1 VTALRKDLIREI
13 KNSKN
18 RFLSI
23 AILIALAVAFLSG
36 LKATAPDMKNTG
48 DEYLDKQQLMDIQVL
63 STLGLTK
70 GDIKALGAQDNIERA
85 VGAYCIDAW
94 AGDLVAKAYSITDGM
109 NLLTV
114 TSGRMPESPDECIVD
129 KNLLEKMKISVGD
142 SITIDPSDDYE
153 DCLTHKNFTIVGTAV
168 SPYYISVERG
178 SASIGSGNVRAYV
191 YLPEGAFDLDYY
203 TVAYAKVKGAQ
214 ELTAF
219 TDEYDDYIDDVM
231 DSLKDF
237 GDRRAKLRYDD
248 IIDEAQGKID
258 DAQKELDDKEKEA
271 DEKLSD
277 AEQELK
283 DARRKLDKGW
293 REYRDGKKELEESLP
308 KLCDA
313 ECELADARQELIEG
327 EQEYQKGLDEYNFGY
342 AQYAENKRK
351 LDAAKAQLDAA
362 KQQLDAAKQIP
373 DQIAKLEGD
382 ITALEAQKKLLD
394 PNDQEYKA
402 IEARITELSA
412 KKAALVSAS
421 MSDTEIAAAQAK
433 IDAGMA
439 EYNAGK
445 QELDAAK
452 AQLDA
457 AKKKLDE
464 GYEELQDGKRK
475 YREGVEELQ
484 DGWKKYYEGIDELP
498 KAYKKL
504 KDGEK
509 EYADGLEEYEDA
521 KREAEE
527 KIADAKKKLADA
539 RRKVADIETCKW
551 YILSRGYNPG
561 YTGFGQDADRM
572 ANLASVFPVIFF
584 LVAALVCLTTM
595 TRMVEE
601 QRTQIGL
608 MKALGYGRW
617 DISKK
622 YLCYGLF
629 PSLAGSLLGII
640 IGHIVFPTMIY
651 VSYQIM
657 YEMPNIRLSLYPGIC
672 IWATIAAVACTTLST
687 LWACISTLTDS
698 PANLMRPKAPKAGRR
713 VLLEKIP
720 FIWKKLSFTSKVT
733 VRNLFRYKKRFF
745 MSVIGIAGSGALL
758 VTAFGL
764 NDSIIEKQ
772 FGDIWQMDVQAYVY
786 EAMPLADM
794 QELLGKNPANDDFD
808 SVMFCL
814 DSQMECKNG
823 GRSQSGVHLLGVES
837 AGSMAGRI
845 NLHNGGAPVTLDDSG
860 VVVTAKLAETLSIK
874 AGDEINMRTGGED
887 HLMRVI
893 GVADNYV
900 YHYVYITAAYY
911 ETVFGKAMQYNGF
924 MGNLK
929 DGLTDET
936 MDAMSTQLLSDS
948 RMYTVRTIGSIYD
961 SVWDSLSILNYVVLV
976 LILGSGML
984 TFVVMLNLTNIN
996 IGERM
1001 RELATLRVLGFYD
1014 KEMYAY
1020 IFRENNALS
1029 VIGAFVGL
1037 VFGKIM
1043 HLFVIRT
1050 CEVDMVMFVRS
1061 AKPLSYVYAFALTIA
1076 FSLIVNLLMRP
1087 KVRAIDMVESLKSAE

>member
-1 VTALRKDLIREI
+1 MNALTLKNLLREI
-13 KNSKN
+13 KRTFTK
-18 RFLSI
+18 FLSI
-23 AILIALAVAFLSG
+23 FAICALGVAFFAG
-36 LKATAPDMKNTG
+36 IRATSPDMKEAGDRLYNT
-48 DEYLDKQQLMDIQVL
+48 YNFSDISVI
-63 STLGLTK
+63 STSGLT
-70 GDIKALGAQDNIERA
+70 ADNIRDLESIEGIQAVRA
-85 VGAYCIDAW
+85 SLFVDAMARGTGEKEKNLRLYSMPIKLKSEYAPLIDLIPDY
-94 AGDLVAKAYSITDGM
+94 GIDTSPEYEM
-109 NLLTV
+109 NGV
-114 TSGRMPESPDECIVD
+114 EIVSGRMPLNDTETALDYTLEGSFVKQLGDEITLTTSGGTVTLRVVGFIRSP
-129 KNLLEKMKISVGD
+129 M
-142 SITIDPSDDYE
+142 
-153 DCLTHKNFTIVGTAV
+153 
-168 SPYYISVERG
+168 YISMFERG
-178 SASIGSGNVRAYV
+178 TSSIGNGTSDGFAYASGNAISGLGTK
-191 YLPEGAFDLDYY
+191 LPVMSLLNTYY
-203 TVAYAKVKGAQ
+203 TRADIVISGKEGLSAYS
-214 ELTAF
+214 
-219 TDEYDDYIDDVM
+219 DEY
-231 DSLKDF
+231 
-237 GDRRAKLRYDD
+237 
-248 IIDEAQGKID
+248 E
-258 DAQKELDDKEKEA
+258 
-271 DEKLSD
+271 
-277 AEQELK
+277 
-283 DARRKLDKGW
+283 
-293 REYRDGKKELEESLP
+293 
-308 KLCDA
+308 
-313 ECELADARQELIEG
+313 
-327 EQEYQKGLDEYNFGY
+327 
-342 AQYAENKRK
+342 
-351 LDAAKAQLDAA
+351 
-362 KQQLDAAKQIP
+362 
-373 DQIAKLEGD
+373 
-382 ITALEAQKKLLD
+382 
-394 PNDQEYKA
+394 
-402 IEARITELSA
+402 
-412 KKAALVSAS
+412 ALVNEVTDRIEDYAS
-421 MSDTEIAAAQAK
+421 TQSGT
-433 IDAGMA
+433 
-439 EYNAGK
+439 
-445 QELDAAK
+445 
-452 AQLDA
+452 
-457 AKKKLDE
+457 
-464 GYEELQDGKRK
+464 
-475 YREGVEELQ
+475 
-484 DGWKKYYEGIDELP
+484 
-498 KAYKKL
+498 
-504 KDGEK
+504 
-509 EYADGLEEYEDA
+509 
-521 KREAEE
+521 
-527 KIADAKKKLADA
+527 
-539 RRKVADIETCKW
+539 W
-551 YILSRGYNPG
+551 YVQGRSGNPG
-561 YTGFGQDADRM
+561 YSDYSENTDRI
-572 ANLASVFPVIFF
+572 AAVGDVFPLIFF
-584 LVAALVCLTTM
+584 IVAALVCLTTM

-601 QRTQIGL
+601 QRIEMGT
-608 MKALGYGRW
+608 MKALGYGGW
-617 DISKK
+617 QIAMK
-622 YLCYGLF
+622 YAVYAMSACVSGGVVGAIIGFKLF
-629 PSLAGSLLGII
+629 P
-640 IGHIVFPTMIY
+640 Y
-651 VSYQIM
+651 VIMKGYSIM
-657 YEMPNIRLSLYPGIC
+657 YYLGKLETPYRADIAFM
-672 IWATIAAVACTTLST
+672 AIAAMAVCTAAATFSACYASLKEV
-687 LWACISTLTDS
+687 
-698 PANLMRPKAPKAGRR
+698 PATLMRPKAPKAGRR
-713 VLLEKIP
+713 VLLERIP

-764 NDSIIEKQ
+764 NDSIFGIIEKQ

-948 RMYTVRTIGSIYD
+948 RMYTVRTIESIYD
-961 SVWDSLSILNYVVLV
+961 SVRDSLSILNYVVLV

-1037 VFGKIM
+1037 LFGKIM

-1061 AKPLSYVYAFALTIA
+1061 AKPLSYVYAFALTIV

>member
-1 VTALRKDLIREI
+1 MNALTLKNLLREI
-13 KNSKN
+13 KRTFTK
-18 RFLSI
+18 FLSI
-23 AILIALAVAFLSG
+23 FAICALGVAFFAG
-36 LKATAPDMKNTG
+36 IRATSPDMKEAGDRLYNT
-48 DEYLDKQQLMDIQVL
+48 YNLSDISVI
-63 STLGLTK
+63 STSGLT
-70 GDIKALGAQDNIERA
+70 ADNIRDLESIEGIRA
-85 VGAYCIDAW
+85 VRASLFVDAMARGTGEKEKNLRLYSMPIKLKSEYAPLIDLIPDY
-94 AGDLVAKAYSITDGM
+94 GIDTSPEYEM
-109 NLLTV
+109 NGV
-114 TSGRMPESPDECIVD
+114 EIVSGRMPL
-129 KNLLEKMKISVGD
+129 N
-142 SITIDPSDDYE
+142 
-153 DCLTHKNFTIVGTAV
+153 
-168 SPYYISVERG
+168 
-178 SASIGSGNVRAYV
+178 
-191 YLPEGAFDLDYY
+191 
-203 TVAYAKVKGAQ
+203 
-214 ELTAF
+214 
-219 TDEYDDYIDDVM
+219 
-231 DSLKDF
+231 
-237 GDRRAKLRYDD
+237 
-248 IIDEAQGKID
+248 
-258 DAQKELDDKEKEA
+258 
-271 DEKLSD
+271 
-277 AEQELK
+277 
-283 DARRKLDKGW
+283 
-293 REYRDGKKELEESLP
+293 
-308 KLCDA
+308 
-313 ECELADARQELIEG
+313 
-327 EQEYQKGLDEYNFGY
+327 
-342 AQYAENKRK
+342 
-351 LDAAKAQLDAA
+351 
-362 KQQLDAAKQIP
+362 
-373 DQIAKLEGD
+373 
-382 ITALEAQKKLLD
+382 
-394 PNDQEYKA
+394 
-402 IEARITELSA
+402 
-412 KKAALVSAS
+412 
-421 MSDTEIAAAQAK
+421 DTEIALDNTLEGSLVKQLGDEITLTTSGGTVTLRVVGFIRSPMYISMFERGTSSIGNGTSDGFAYAS
-433 IDAGMA
+433 G
-439 EYNAGK
+439 NAISSLGTKLPVMSLLNTYYTRADIVISGK
-445 QELDAAK
+445 
-452 AQLDA
+452 
-457 AKKKLDE
+457 E
-464 GYEELQDGKRK
+464 GLS
-475 YREGVEELQ
+475 
-484 DGWKKYYEGIDELP
+484 
-498 KAYKKL
+498 AYS
-504 KDGEK
+504 D
-509 EYADGLEEYEDA
+509 EYEALVNEVTD
-521 KREAEE
+521 R
-527 KIADAKKKLADA
+527 
-539 RRKVADIETCKW
+539 IEDYASTQSGTW
-551 YILSRGYNPG
+551 YIQDRSGNPG
-561 YTGFGQDADRM
+561 YSDYSENTDRI
-572 ANLASVFPVIFF
+572 AAVGDVFPLIFF
-584 LVAALVCLTTM
+584 IVAALVCLTTM

-601 QRTQIGL
+601 QRIEMGT
-608 MKALGYGRW
+608 MKALGYGGW
-617 DISKK
+617 QIAMK
-622 YLCYGLF
+622 Y
-629 PSLAGSLLGII
+629 
-640 IGHIVFPTMIY
+640 
-651 VSYQIM
+651 
-657 YEMPNIRLSLYPGIC
+657 
-672 IWATIAAVACTTLST
+672 AVYAMS
-687 LWACISTLTDS
+687 ACISGGVVGAIIGFKLFPYVIMKGYSIMYYLGKLETPYRADIAFMAIAAMAACTAAATFSACYASLKEV
-698 PANLMRPKAPKAGRR
+698 PATLMRPKAPKAGRR
-713 VLLEKIP
+713 VLLEKMP

-764 NDSIIEKQ
+764 NDSIFGIIEKQ

-874 AGDEINMRTGGED
+874 IGDGINMRTGGED

-1061 AKPLSYVYAFALTIA
+1061 AKPLSYVYAFALTIV

>member
-1 VTALRKDLIREI
+1 MNALTLKNLLREI
-13 KNSKN
+13 KRTFTK
-18 RFLSI
+18 FLSI
-23 AILIALAVAFLSG
+23 FAICALGVAFFAG
-36 LKATAPDMKNTG
+36 IRATSPDMKEAGDRLYNT
-48 DEYLDKQQLMDIQVL
+48 YNLSDISVI
-63 STLGLTK
+63 STSGLT
-70 GDIKALGAQDNIERA
+70 ADNIRDLESIEGIRA
-85 VGAYCIDAW
+85 VRASLFVDAMARGTGEKEKNLRLYSMPIKLKSEYAPLIDLIPDY
-94 AGDLVAKAYSITDGM
+94 GIDTSPEYEM
-109 NLLTV
+109 NGV
-114 TSGRMPESPDECIVD
+114 EIVSGRMPLNDTETALDYTLEGSLVKQLGDEITLTTSGGTVTLRVVGFIRSP
-129 KNLLEKMKISVGD
+129 M
-142 SITIDPSDDYE
+142 
-153 DCLTHKNFTIVGTAV
+153 
-168 SPYYISVERG
+168 YISMFERG
-178 SASIGSGNVRAYV
+178 TSSIGNGTSDGFAYASGNAISSLGTK
-191 YLPEGAFDLDYY
+191 LPVMSLLNTYY
-203 TVAYAKVKGAQ
+203 TRADIVISGKEGLSAYS
-214 ELTAF
+214 
-219 TDEYDDYIDDVM
+219 DEY
-231 DSLKDF
+231 
-237 GDRRAKLRYDD
+237 
-248 IIDEAQGKID
+248 E
-258 DAQKELDDKEKEA
+258 
-271 DEKLSD
+271 
-277 AEQELK
+277 
-283 DARRKLDKGW
+283 
-293 REYRDGKKELEESLP
+293 
-308 KLCDA
+308 
-313 ECELADARQELIEG
+313 
-327 EQEYQKGLDEYNFGY
+327 
-342 AQYAENKRK
+342 
-351 LDAAKAQLDAA
+351 
-362 KQQLDAAKQIP
+362 
-373 DQIAKLEGD
+373 
-382 ITALEAQKKLLD
+382 
-394 PNDQEYKA
+394 
-402 IEARITELSA
+402 
-412 KKAALVSAS
+412 ALVNEVTDRIEDYAS
-421 MSDTEIAAAQAK
+421 TQSGT
-433 IDAGMA
+433 
-439 EYNAGK
+439 
-445 QELDAAK
+445 
-452 AQLDA
+452 
-457 AKKKLDE
+457 
-464 GYEELQDGKRK
+464 
-475 YREGVEELQ
+475 
-484 DGWKKYYEGIDELP
+484 
-498 KAYKKL
+498 
-504 KDGEK
+504 
-509 EYADGLEEYEDA
+509 
-521 KREAEE
+521 
-527 KIADAKKKLADA
+527 
-539 RRKVADIETCKW
+539 W
-551 YILSRGYNPG
+551 YIQDRSGNPG
-561 YTGFGQDADRM
+561 YSDYSENTDRI
-572 ANLASVFPVIFF
+572 AAVGDVFPLIFF
-584 LVAALVCLTTM
+584 IVAALVCLTTM

-601 QRTQIGL
+601 QRIEMGT
-608 MKALGYGRW
+608 MKALGYGGW
-617 DISKK
+617 QIAMK
-622 YLCYGLF
+622 Y
-629 PSLAGSLLGII
+629 
-640 IGHIVFPTMIY
+640 
-651 VSYQIM
+651 
-657 YEMPNIRLSLYPGIC
+657 
-672 IWATIAAVACTTLST
+672 AVYAMS
-687 LWACISTLTDS
+687 ACISGGVVGAIIGFKLFPYVIMKGYSIMYYLGKLETPYRADIAFMAIAAMAVCTAAATFSACYASLKEV
-698 PANLMRPKAPKAGRR
+698 PATLMRPKAPKAGRR

-758 VTAFGL
+758 VTAFGI
-764 NDSIIEKQ
+764 NDSIFGIIEKQ

-845 NLHNGGAPVTLDDSG
+845 NLHNGGTPVTLDDSG

-887 HLMRVI
+887 HFMRVI

-911 ETVFGKAMQYNGF
+911 ETVFGKAMQYNGL

>member
-1 VTALRKDLIREI
+1 MNALTLKNLLREI
-13 KNSKN
+13 KRTFTK
-18 RFLSI
+18 FLSI
-23 AILIALAVAFLSG
+23 FAICALGVAFFAG
-36 LKATAPDMKNTG
+36 IRATSPDMKEAGDRLYNT
-48 DEYLDKQQLMDIQVL
+48 YNLSDISVI
-63 STLGLTK
+63 STSGLT
-70 GDIKALGAQDNIERA
+70 ADNIRNLESIEGIQAVRA
-85 VGAYCIDAW
+85 SLFVDAMARGTGEKEKNLRLYSMPIKLKSEYAPLIDLIPDY
-94 AGDLVAKAYSITDGM
+94 GIDTSPEYEM
-109 NLLTV
+109 NGV
-114 TSGRMPESPDECIVD
+114 EIVSGRMPL
-129 KNLLEKMKISVGD
+129 N
-142 SITIDPSDDYE
+142 
-153 DCLTHKNFTIVGTAV
+153 
-168 SPYYISVERG
+168 
-178 SASIGSGNVRAYV
+178 
-191 YLPEGAFDLDYY
+191 
-203 TVAYAKVKGAQ
+203 
-214 ELTAF
+214 
-219 TDEYDDYIDDVM
+219 
-231 DSLKDF
+231 
-237 GDRRAKLRYDD
+237 
-248 IIDEAQGKID
+248 
-258 DAQKELDDKEKEA
+258 
-271 DEKLSD
+271 
-277 AEQELK
+277 
-283 DARRKLDKGW
+283 
-293 REYRDGKKELEESLP
+293 
-308 KLCDA
+308 
-313 ECELADARQELIEG
+313 
-327 EQEYQKGLDEYNFGY
+327 
-342 AQYAENKRK
+342 
-351 LDAAKAQLDAA
+351 
-362 KQQLDAAKQIP
+362 
-373 DQIAKLEGD
+373 
-382 ITALEAQKKLLD
+382 
-394 PNDQEYKA
+394 
-402 IEARITELSA
+402 
-412 KKAALVSAS
+412 
-421 MSDTEIAAAQAK
+421 DTEIALDNTLEGSLVKQLGDE
-433 IDAGMA
+433 ITLTTAGGSVTLRVVGFIRSPMYISLFERGTSSIGNGTSDGFA
-439 EYNAGK
+439 YASGNAISSLGTKLPVMSLLNTYYTRADIVISGK
-445 QELDAAK
+445 
-452 AQLDA
+452 
-457 AKKKLDE
+457 E
-464 GYEELQDGKRK
+464 GLS
-475 YREGVEELQ
+475 
-484 DGWKKYYEGIDELP
+484 
-498 KAYKKL
+498 AYS
-504 KDGEK
+504 D
-509 EYADGLEEYEDA
+509 EYEALVNEVTD
-521 KREAEE
+521 R
-527 KIADAKKKLADA
+527 
-539 RRKVADIETCKW
+539 IEDYASTQSGTW
-551 YILSRGYNPG
+551 YIQDRSGNPG
-561 YTGFGQDADRM
+561 YSDYSENTDRI
-572 ANLASVFPVIFF
+572 AAVGDVFPLIFF
-584 LVAALVCLTTM
+584 IVAALVCLTTM

-601 QRTQIGL
+601 QRIEMGT
-608 MKALGYGRW
+608 MKALGYGGW
-617 DISKK
+617 QIAMK
-622 YLCYGLF
+622 Y
-629 PSLAGSLLGII
+629 
-640 IGHIVFPTMIY
+640 
-651 VSYQIM
+651 
-657 YEMPNIRLSLYPGIC
+657 
-672 IWATIAAVACTTLST
+672 AAYAMS
-687 LWACISTLTDS
+687 ACISGGVVGAIIGFKLFPYVIMKGYSIMYYLGKLETPYRADIAFMAIAAMAVCTAAATFSACYASLKEV
-698 PANLMRPKAPKAGRR
+698 PATLMRPKAPKAGRR

-764 NDSIIEKQ
+764 NDSIFGIIEKQ

-948 RMYTVRTIGSIYD
+948 RMYTVRTIESIYA

-1014 KEMYAY
+1014 KEMYDY

-1061 AKPLSYVYAFALTIA
+1061 AKPLSYVYAFALTIV

>member
-1 VTALRKDLIREI
+1 MNALTLKNLLREI
-13 KNSKN
+13 KRTFTK
-18 RFLSI
+18 FLSI
-23 AILIALAVAFLSG
+23 FAICALGVAFFAG
-36 LKATAPDMKNTG
+36 IRATSPDMKEAGDRLYNT
-48 DEYLDKQQLMDIQVL
+48 YNLSDISVI
-63 STLGLTK
+63 STSGLT
-70 GDIKALGAQDNIERA
+70 ADNIRDLESIEGIQAVRA
-85 VGAYCIDAW
+85 SLFVDAMARGTGEKEKNLRLYSMPIKLKSEYAPLIDLIPDY
-94 AGDLVAKAYSITDGM
+94 GIDTSPEYEM
-109 NLLTV
+109 NGV
-114 TSGRMPESPDECIVD
+114 EIVSGRMPL
-129 KNLLEKMKISVGD
+129 N
-142 SITIDPSDDYE
+142 
-153 DCLTHKNFTIVGTAV
+153 
-168 SPYYISVERG
+168 
-178 SASIGSGNVRAYV
+178 
-191 YLPEGAFDLDYY
+191 
-203 TVAYAKVKGAQ
+203 
-214 ELTAF
+214 
-219 TDEYDDYIDDVM
+219 
-231 DSLKDF
+231 
-237 GDRRAKLRYDD
+237 
-248 IIDEAQGKID
+248 
-258 DAQKELDDKEKEA
+258 
-271 DEKLSD
+271 
-277 AEQELK
+277 
-283 DARRKLDKGW
+283 
-293 REYRDGKKELEESLP
+293 
-308 KLCDA
+308 
-313 ECELADARQELIEG
+313 
-327 EQEYQKGLDEYNFGY
+327 
-342 AQYAENKRK
+342 
-351 LDAAKAQLDAA
+351 
-362 KQQLDAAKQIP
+362 
-373 DQIAKLEGD
+373 
-382 ITALEAQKKLLD
+382 
-394 PNDQEYKA
+394 
-402 IEARITELSA
+402 
-412 KKAALVSAS
+412 
-421 MSDTEIAAAQAK
+421 DTEIALDNTLEGSLVKQLGDE
-433 IDAGMA
+433 ITLTTAGGSVTLRVVGFIRSPMYISLFERGTSSIGNGTSDGFA
-439 EYNAGK
+439 YASGNAISSLGTKLPVMSLLNTYYTRADIVISGK
-445 QELDAAK
+445 
-452 AQLDA
+452 
-457 AKKKLDE
+457 E
-464 GYEELQDGKRK
+464 GLS
-475 YREGVEELQ
+475 
-484 DGWKKYYEGIDELP
+484 
-498 KAYKKL
+498 AYS
-504 KDGEK
+504 D
-509 EYADGLEEYEDA
+509 EYEALVNEVTD
-521 KREAEE
+521 R
-527 KIADAKKKLADA
+527 
-539 RRKVADIETCKW
+539 IEDYASTQSGTW
-551 YILSRGYNPG
+551 YIQDRSGNPG
-561 YTGFGQDADRM
+561 YSDYSENTDRI
-572 ANLASVFPVIFF
+572 AAVGDVFPLIFF
-584 LVAALVCLTTM
+584 IVAALVCLTTM

-601 QRTQIGL
+601 QRIEMGT
-608 MKALGYGRW
+608 MKALGYGGW
-617 DISKK
+617 QIAMK
-622 YLCYGLF
+622 Y
-629 PSLAGSLLGII
+629 
-640 IGHIVFPTMIY
+640 
-651 VSYQIM
+651 
-657 YEMPNIRLSLYPGIC
+657 
-672 IWATIAAVACTTLST
+672 AAYAMS
-687 LWACISTLTDS
+687 ACISGGVVGAIIGFKLFPYVIMKGYSIMYYLGKLETPYRADIAFMAIAAMAVCTAAATFSACYASLKEV
-698 PANLMRPKAPKAGRR
+698 PATLMRPKAPKAGRR

-764 NDSIIEKQ
+764 NDSIFGIIEKQ

-948 RMYTVRTIGSIYD
+948 RMYTVRTIESIYA

-1061 AKPLSYVYAFALTIA
+1061 AKPLSYVYAFALTIV

>member
-1 VTALRKDLIREI
+1 MNALTLKNLLREI
-13 KNSKN
+13 KRTFTK
-18 RFLSI
+18 FLSI
-23 AILIALAVAFLSG
+23 FAICALGVAFFAG
-36 LKATAPDMKNTG
+36 IRATSPDMKEAGDRLYNT
-48 DEYLDKQQLMDIQVL
+48 YNLSDISVI
-63 STLGLTK
+63 STSGLT
-70 GDIKALGAQDNIERA
+70 ADNIRDLESIEGIQAVRA
-85 VGAYCIDAW
+85 SLFVDAMARGTGEKEKNLRLYSMPIKLKSEYVPLIDLIPDY
-94 AGDLVAKAYSITDGM
+94 GIDTSPEYEM
-109 NLLTV
+109 NGV
-114 TSGRMPESPDECIVD
+114 EIVSGRMPLNDTETALDYTLEGSLVKQLGDEITLTTAGGTVTLRVVGFIRSP
-129 KNLLEKMKISVGD
+129 M
-142 SITIDPSDDYE
+142 
-153 DCLTHKNFTIVGTAV
+153 
-168 SPYYISVERG
+168 YISMFERG
-178 SASIGSGNVRAYV
+178 TSSIGNGTSDGFAYASGNAISSLGTK
-191 YLPEGAFDLDYY
+191 LPVMSLLNTYY
-203 TVAYAKVKGAQ
+203 TRADIVISGKEGLSAYS
-214 ELTAF
+214 
-219 TDEYDDYIDDVM
+219 DEY
-231 DSLKDF
+231 
-237 GDRRAKLRYDD
+237 
-248 IIDEAQGKID
+248 E
-258 DAQKELDDKEKEA
+258 
-271 DEKLSD
+271 
-277 AEQELK
+277 
-283 DARRKLDKGW
+283 
-293 REYRDGKKELEESLP
+293 
-308 KLCDA
+308 
-313 ECELADARQELIEG
+313 
-327 EQEYQKGLDEYNFGY
+327 
-342 AQYAENKRK
+342 
-351 LDAAKAQLDAA
+351 
-362 KQQLDAAKQIP
+362 
-373 DQIAKLEGD
+373 
-382 ITALEAQKKLLD
+382 
-394 PNDQEYKA
+394 
-402 IEARITELSA
+402 
-412 KKAALVSAS
+412 ALVNEVTDRIEDYAS
-421 MSDTEIAAAQAK
+421 TQSGT
-433 IDAGMA
+433 
-439 EYNAGK
+439 
-445 QELDAAK
+445 
-452 AQLDA
+452 
-457 AKKKLDE
+457 
-464 GYEELQDGKRK
+464 
-475 YREGVEELQ
+475 
-484 DGWKKYYEGIDELP
+484 
-498 KAYKKL
+498 
-504 KDGEK
+504 
-509 EYADGLEEYEDA
+509 
-521 KREAEE
+521 
-527 KIADAKKKLADA
+527 
-539 RRKVADIETCKW
+539 W
-551 YILSRGYNPG
+551 YIQDRSGNPG
-561 YTGFGQDADRM
+561 YSDYSENTDRI
-572 ANLASVFPVIFF
+572 AAVGDVFPLIFF
-584 LVAALVCLTTM
+584 IVAALVCLTTM

-601 QRTQIGL
+601 QRIEMGT
-608 MKALGYGRW
+608 MKALGYGGW
-617 DISKK
+617 QIAMK
-622 YLCYGLF
+622 Y
-629 PSLAGSLLGII
+629 
-640 IGHIVFPTMIY
+640 
-651 VSYQIM
+651 
-657 YEMPNIRLSLYPGIC
+657 
-672 IWATIAAVACTTLST
+672 AVYAMS
-687 LWACISTLTDS
+687 ACISGGVVGAIIGFKLFPYVIMKGYSIMYYLGKLETPYRADIAFMAIAAMAVCTAAATFSACYASLKEV
-698 PANLMRPKAPKAGRR
+698 PATLMRPKAPKAGRR

-764 NDSIIEKQ
+764 NDSIFGIIEKQ

-786 EAMPLADM
+786 EAMPLGDM

-837 AGSMAGRI
+837 AGSMAGRVS
-845 NLHNGGAPVTLDDSG
+845 LHNGGTPVTLDDSG

-1037 VFGKIM
+1037 LFGKIM

>member
-1 VTALRKDLIREI
+1 MNALTLKNLLREI
-13 KNSKN
+13 KRTFTK
-18 RFLSI
+18 FLSI
-23 AILIALAVAFLSG
+23 FAICALGVAFFAG
-36 LKATAPDMKNTG
+36 IRATSPDMKEAGDRLYNT
-48 DEYLDKQQLMDIQVL
+48 YNLSDISVI
-63 STLGLTK
+63 STSGLT
-70 GDIKALGAQDNIERA
+70 ADNIRDLESIEGIQAVRA
-85 VGAYCIDAW
+85 SLFVDAMARGTGEKEKNLRLYSMPIKLKSEYAPLIDLIPDY
-94 AGDLVAKAYSITDGM
+94 GIDTSPEYEM
-109 NLLTV
+109 NGV
-114 TSGRMPESPDECIVD
+114 EIVSGRMPL
-129 KNLLEKMKISVGD
+129 N
-142 SITIDPSDDYE
+142 
-153 DCLTHKNFTIVGTAV
+153 
-168 SPYYISVERG
+168 
-178 SASIGSGNVRAYV
+178 
-191 YLPEGAFDLDYY
+191 
-203 TVAYAKVKGAQ
+203 
-214 ELTAF
+214 
-219 TDEYDDYIDDVM
+219 
-231 DSLKDF
+231 
-237 GDRRAKLRYDD
+237 
-248 IIDEAQGKID
+248 
-258 DAQKELDDKEKEA
+258 
-271 DEKLSD
+271 
-277 AEQELK
+277 
-283 DARRKLDKGW
+283 
-293 REYRDGKKELEESLP
+293 
-308 KLCDA
+308 
-313 ECELADARQELIEG
+313 
-327 EQEYQKGLDEYNFGY
+327 
-342 AQYAENKRK
+342 
-351 LDAAKAQLDAA
+351 
-362 KQQLDAAKQIP
+362 
-373 DQIAKLEGD
+373 
-382 ITALEAQKKLLD
+382 
-394 PNDQEYKA
+394 
-402 IEARITELSA
+402 
-412 KKAALVSAS
+412 
-421 MSDTEIAAAQAK
+421 DTEIALDNTLEGSLVKQLGDEITLTTSGGTVTLRVVGFIRSPMYISMFERGTSSIGNGTSDGFAYAS
-433 IDAGMA
+433 G
-439 EYNAGK
+439 NAISSLGTKLPVMSLLNTYYTRADIVISGK
-445 QELDAAK
+445 
-452 AQLDA
+452 
-457 AKKKLDE
+457 E
-464 GYEELQDGKRK
+464 GLS
-475 YREGVEELQ
+475 
-484 DGWKKYYEGIDELP
+484 
-498 KAYKKL
+498 AYS
-504 KDGEK
+504 D
-509 EYADGLEEYEDA
+509 EYEALVNEVTD
-521 KREAEE
+521 R
-527 KIADAKKKLADA
+527 
-539 RRKVADIETCKW
+539 IEDYASTQSGTW
-551 YILSRGYNPG
+551 YIQDRSGNPG
-561 YTGFGQDADRM
+561 YSDYSENTDRI
-572 ANLASVFPVIFF
+572 AAVGDVFPLIFF
-584 LVAALVCLTTM
+584 IVAALVCLTTM

-601 QRTQIGL
+601 QRIEMGT
-608 MKALGYGRW
+608 MKALGYGGW
-617 DISKK
+617 QIAMK
-622 YLCYGLF
+622 Y
-629 PSLAGSLLGII
+629 
-640 IGHIVFPTMIY
+640 
-651 VSYQIM
+651 
-657 YEMPNIRLSLYPGIC
+657 
-672 IWATIAAVACTTLST
+672 AVYAMS
-687 LWACISTLTDS
+687 ACISGGVVGAIIGFKLFPYVIMKGYSIMYYLGKLETPYRADIAFMAIAAMAVCTAAATFSACYASLREV
-698 PANLMRPKAPKAGRR
+698 PATLMRPKAPKAGRR

-764 NDSIIEKQ
+764 NDSIFGIIEKQ

-837 AGSMAGRI
+837 AGSMAGRV

-1061 AKPLSYVYAFALTIA
+1061 AKPLSYVYAFALTIV

>member
-1 VTALRKDLIREI
+1 MNALTLKNLLREI
-13 KNSKN
+13 KRTFTK
-18 RFLSI
+18 FLSI
-23 AILIALAVAFLSG
+23 FAICALGVAFFAG
-36 LKATAPDMKNTG
+36 IRATSPDMKEAGDRLYNT
-48 DEYLDKQQLMDIQVL
+48 YNLSDISVI
-63 STLGLTK
+63 STSGLT
-70 GDIKALGAQDNIERA
+70 ADNIRDLESIEGIQAVRA
-85 VGAYCIDAW
+85 SLFVDAMARGTGEKEKNLRLYSMPIKLKSEYAPLIDLIPDY
-94 AGDLVAKAYSITDGM
+94 GIDTSPEYEM
-109 NLLTV
+109 NGV
-114 TSGRMPESPDECIVD
+114 EIVSGRMPL
-129 KNLLEKMKISVGD
+129 N
-142 SITIDPSDDYE
+142 
-153 DCLTHKNFTIVGTAV
+153 
-168 SPYYISVERG
+168 
-178 SASIGSGNVRAYV
+178 
-191 YLPEGAFDLDYY
+191 
-203 TVAYAKVKGAQ
+203 
-214 ELTAF
+214 
-219 TDEYDDYIDDVM
+219 
-231 DSLKDF
+231 
-237 GDRRAKLRYDD
+237 
-248 IIDEAQGKID
+248 
-258 DAQKELDDKEKEA
+258 
-271 DEKLSD
+271 
-277 AEQELK
+277 
-283 DARRKLDKGW
+283 
-293 REYRDGKKELEESLP
+293 
-308 KLCDA
+308 
-313 ECELADARQELIEG
+313 
-327 EQEYQKGLDEYNFGY
+327 
-342 AQYAENKRK
+342 
-351 LDAAKAQLDAA
+351 
-362 KQQLDAAKQIP
+362 
-373 DQIAKLEGD
+373 
-382 ITALEAQKKLLD
+382 
-394 PNDQEYKA
+394 
-402 IEARITELSA
+402 
-412 KKAALVSAS
+412 
-421 MSDTEIAAAQAK
+421 DTEIALDNTLEGSLVKQLGDEITLTTSGGTVTLRVVGFIRSPMYISMFERGTSSIGNGTSDGFAYAS
-433 IDAGMA
+433 G
-439 EYNAGK
+439 NAISSLGTKLPVMSLLNTYYTRADIVISGK
-445 QELDAAK
+445 
-452 AQLDA
+452 
-457 AKKKLDE
+457 E
-464 GYEELQDGKRK
+464 GLS
-475 YREGVEELQ
+475 
-484 DGWKKYYEGIDELP
+484 
-498 KAYKKL
+498 AYS
-504 KDGEK
+504 D
-509 EYADGLEEYEDA
+509 EYEALVNEVTD
-521 KREAEE
+521 R
-527 KIADAKKKLADA
+527 
-539 RRKVADIETCKW
+539 IEDYASTQSGTW
-551 YILSRGYNPG
+551 YIQDRSGNPG
-561 YTGFGQDADRM
+561 YSDYSENTDRI
-572 ANLASVFPVIFF
+572 AAVGDVFPLIFF
-584 LVAALVCLTTM
+584 IVAALVCLTTM

-601 QRTQIGL
+601 QRIEMGT
-608 MKALGYGRW
+608 MKALGYGGW
-617 DISKK
+617 QIAMK
-622 YLCYGLF
+622 Y
-629 PSLAGSLLGII
+629 
-640 IGHIVFPTMIY
+640 
-651 VSYQIM
+651 
-657 YEMPNIRLSLYPGIC
+657 
-672 IWATIAAVACTTLST
+672 AAYAMS
-687 LWACISTLTDS
+687 ACISGGVVGAIIGFKLFPYVIMKGYSIMYYLGKLETPYRADIAFMAIAAMAVCTAAATFSACYASLKEV
-698 PANLMRPKAPKAGRR
+698 PATLMRPKAPKAGRR

-764 NDSIIEKQ
+764 NDSIFGIIEKQ

-837 AGSMAGRI
+837 AGSMAGRV

-948 RMYTVRTIGSIYD
+948 RMYTVRTIGSIYA

-1037 VFGKIM
+1037 LFGKIM

-1061 AKPLSYVYAFALTIA
+1061 AKPLSYVYAFALTIV

>member
-1 VTALRKDLIREI
+1 MNALTLKNLLREI
-13 KNSKN
+13 KRTFTK
-18 RFLSI
+18 FLSI
-23 AILIALAVAFLSG
+23 FAICALGVAFFAG
-36 LKATAPDMKNTG
+36 IRATSPDMKEAGDRLYNT
-48 DEYLDKQQLMDIQVL
+48 YNLSDISVI
-63 STLGLTK
+63 STSGLT
-70 GDIKALGAQDNIERA
+70 ADNIRDLESIEGIQAVRA
-85 VGAYCIDAW
+85 SLFVDAMARGTGEKEKNLRLYSMPIKLKSEYAPLIDLIPDY
-94 AGDLVAKAYSITDGM
+94 GIDTSPEYEM
-109 NLLTV
+109 NGV
-114 TSGRMPESPDECIVD
+114 EIVSGRMPLNDTETALDYTLEGSLVKQLGDEITLTTSGGTVTLRVVGFIRSP
-129 KNLLEKMKISVGD
+129 M
-142 SITIDPSDDYE
+142 
-153 DCLTHKNFTIVGTAV
+153 
-168 SPYYISVERG
+168 YISMFERG
-178 SASIGSGNVRAYV
+178 TSSIGNGTSDGFAYASGNAISSLGTK
-191 YLPEGAFDLDYY
+191 LPVMSLLNTYY
-203 TVAYAKVKGAQ
+203 TRADIVISGKEGPSAYS
-214 ELTAF
+214 
-219 TDEYDDYIDDVM
+219 DEY
-231 DSLKDF
+231 
-237 GDRRAKLRYDD
+237 
-248 IIDEAQGKID
+248 E
-258 DAQKELDDKEKEA
+258 
-271 DEKLSD
+271 
-277 AEQELK
+277 
-283 DARRKLDKGW
+283 
-293 REYRDGKKELEESLP
+293 
-308 KLCDA
+308 
-313 ECELADARQELIEG
+313 
-327 EQEYQKGLDEYNFGY
+327 
-342 AQYAENKRK
+342 
-351 LDAAKAQLDAA
+351 
-362 KQQLDAAKQIP
+362 
-373 DQIAKLEGD
+373 
-382 ITALEAQKKLLD
+382 
-394 PNDQEYKA
+394 
-402 IEARITELSA
+402 
-412 KKAALVSAS
+412 ALVNEVTDRIEDYAS
-421 MSDTEIAAAQAK
+421 TQSGT
-433 IDAGMA
+433 
-439 EYNAGK
+439 
-445 QELDAAK
+445 
-452 AQLDA
+452 
-457 AKKKLDE
+457 
-464 GYEELQDGKRK
+464 
-475 YREGVEELQ
+475 
-484 DGWKKYYEGIDELP
+484 
-498 KAYKKL
+498 
-504 KDGEK
+504 
-509 EYADGLEEYEDA
+509 
-521 KREAEE
+521 
-527 KIADAKKKLADA
+527 
-539 RRKVADIETCKW
+539 W
-551 YILSRGYNPG
+551 YIQDRSGNPG
-561 YTGFGQDADRM
+561 YSDYSENTDRI
-572 ANLASVFPVIFF
+572 AAVGDVFPLIFF
-584 LVAALVCLTTM
+584 IVAALVCLTTM

-601 QRTQIGL
+601 QRIEMGT
-608 MKALGYGRW
+608 MKALGYGGW
-617 DISKK
+617 QIAMK
-622 YLCYGLF
+622 Y
-629 PSLAGSLLGII
+629 
-640 IGHIVFPTMIY
+640 
-651 VSYQIM
+651 
-657 YEMPNIRLSLYPGIC
+657 
-672 IWATIAAVACTTLST
+672 AVYAMS
-687 LWACISTLTDS
+687 ACISGGVVGAIIGFKLFPYVIMKGYSIMYYLGKLETPYRADIAFMAIAAMAVCTAAATFSACYASLKEV
-698 PANLMRPKAPKAGRR
+698 PATLMRPKAPKAGRR

-764 NDSIIEKQ
+764 NDSIFGIIEKQ

-837 AGSMAGRI
+837 AGSMAGRVS
-845 NLHNGGAPVTLDDSG
+845 LHNGGTPVTLDDSG

-929 DGLTDET
+929 DGLTDGT

-961 SVWDSLSILNYVVLV
+961 SVLDSLSILNYVVLV

-1061 AKPLSYVYAFALTIA
+1061 AKPLSYVYAFALTIV

>member
-1 VTALRKDLIREI
+1 MNALTLKNLLREI
-13 KNSKN
+13 KRTFTK
-18 RFLSI
+18 FLSI
-23 AILIALAVAFLSG
+23 FAICALGVAFFAG
-36 LKATAPDMKNTG
+36 IRATSPDMKEAGDRLYNT
-48 DEYLDKQQLMDIQVL
+48 YNLSDISVI
-63 STLGLTK
+63 STSGLT
-70 GDIKALGAQDNIERA
+70 ADNIRDLESIEGIQAVRA
-85 VGAYCIDAW
+85 SLFVDAMARGTGEKEKNLRLYSMPIKLKSEYAPLIDLIPDY
-94 AGDLVAKAYSITDGM
+94 GIDTSPEYEM
-109 NLLTV
+109 NGV
-114 TSGRMPESPDECIVD
+114 EIVSGRMPL
-129 KNLLEKMKISVGD
+129 N
-142 SITIDPSDDYE
+142 
-153 DCLTHKNFTIVGTAV
+153 
-168 SPYYISVERG
+168 
-178 SASIGSGNVRAYV
+178 
-191 YLPEGAFDLDYY
+191 
-203 TVAYAKVKGAQ
+203 
-214 ELTAF
+214 
-219 TDEYDDYIDDVM
+219 
-231 DSLKDF
+231 
-237 GDRRAKLRYDD
+237 
-248 IIDEAQGKID
+248 
-258 DAQKELDDKEKEA
+258 
-271 DEKLSD
+271 
-277 AEQELK
+277 
-283 DARRKLDKGW
+283 
-293 REYRDGKKELEESLP
+293 
-308 KLCDA
+308 
-313 ECELADARQELIEG
+313 
-327 EQEYQKGLDEYNFGY
+327 
-342 AQYAENKRK
+342 
-351 LDAAKAQLDAA
+351 
-362 KQQLDAAKQIP
+362 
-373 DQIAKLEGD
+373 
-382 ITALEAQKKLLD
+382 
-394 PNDQEYKA
+394 
-402 IEARITELSA
+402 
-412 KKAALVSAS
+412 
-421 MSDTEIAAAQAK
+421 DTEIALDNTLEGSLVKQLGDEITLTTSGGTVTLRVVGFIRSPMYISMFERGTSSIGNGTSDGFAYAS
-433 IDAGMA
+433 G
-439 EYNAGK
+439 NAISSLGTKLPVMSLLNTYYTRADIVISGK
-445 QELDAAK
+445 
-452 AQLDA
+452 
-457 AKKKLDE
+457 E
-464 GYEELQDGKRK
+464 GLS
-475 YREGVEELQ
+475 
-484 DGWKKYYEGIDELP
+484 
-498 KAYKKL
+498 AYS
-504 KDGEK
+504 D
-509 EYADGLEEYEDA
+509 EYEALVNEVTD
-521 KREAEE
+521 R
-527 KIADAKKKLADA
+527 
-539 RRKVADIETCKW
+539 IEDYASTQSGTW
-551 YILSRGYNPG
+551 YIQDRSGNPG
-561 YTGFGQDADRM
+561 YSDYSENTDRI
-572 ANLASVFPVIFF
+572 AAVGDVFPLIFF
-584 LVAALVCLTTM
+584 IVAALVCLTTM

-601 QRTQIGL
+601 QRIEMGT
-608 MKALGYGRW
+608 MKALGYGGW
-617 DISKK
+617 QIAMK
-622 YLCYGLF
+622 Y
-629 PSLAGSLLGII
+629 
-640 IGHIVFPTMIY
+640 
-651 VSYQIM
+651 
-657 YEMPNIRLSLYPGIC
+657 
-672 IWATIAAVACTTLST
+672 AVYAMS
-687 LWACISTLTDS
+687 ACISGGVVGAIIGFKLFPYVIMKGYSIMYYLGKLETPYRADIAFMAIAAMAVCTAAATFSACYASLKEV
-698 PANLMRPKAPKAGRR
+698 PATLMRPKAPKAGRR

-764 NDSIIEKQ
+764 NDSIFGIIEKQ

-786 EAMPLADM
+786 EAMTLGDM

-837 AGSMAGRI
+837 AGSMAGRVS
-845 NLHNGGAPVTLDDSG
+845 LHNGGAPVTLDDSG

-929 DGLTDET
+929 DGLTDGT

-961 SVWDSLSILNYVVLV
+961 SVLDSLSILNYVVLV

>member
-1 VTALRKDLIREI
+1 MNALTLKNLLREI
-13 KNSKN
+13 KRTFTK
-18 RFLSI
+18 FLSI
-23 AILIALAVAFLSG
+23 FAICALGVAFFAG
-36 LKATAPDMKNTG
+36 IRATSPDMKEAGDRLYNT
-48 DEYLDKQQLMDIQVL
+48 YNLSDISVI
-63 STLGLTK
+63 STSGLT
-70 GDIKALGAQDNIERA
+70 ADNIRDLESIEGIQAVRA
-85 VGAYCIDAW
+85 SLFVDAMARGTDEKEKNLRLYSMPIKLKSEYAPLIDLIPDY
-94 AGDLVAKAYSITDGM
+94 GIDTSPEYEM
-109 NLLTV
+109 NGV
-114 TSGRMPESPDECIVD
+114 EIVSGRMPLNDTETALDYTLEGSLVKQLGDEITLTTSGGTVTLRVVGFIRSPMYISMFERGTSSIGNGTSDGFAYASGNAISSLGTKLPVMSLLNTYYTRADIVISGKEGLSTYSDEYEALVNEVTDRI
-129 KNLLEKMKISVGD
+129 
-142 SITIDPSDDYE
+142 DDYAS
-153 DCLTHKNFTIVGTAV
+153 TQSGTWYV
-168 SPYYISVERG
+168 QGR
-178 SASIGSGNVRAYV
+178 SG
-191 YLPEGAFDLDYY
+191 
-203 TVAYAKVKGAQ
+203 
-214 ELTAF
+214 
-219 TDEYDDYIDDVM
+219 
-231 DSLKDF
+231 
-237 GDRRAKLRYDD
+237 
-248 IIDEAQGKID
+248 
-258 DAQKELDDKEKEA
+258 
-271 DEKLSD
+271 
-277 AEQELK
+277 
-283 DARRKLDKGW
+283 
-293 REYRDGKKELEESLP
+293 
-308 KLCDA
+308 
-313 ECELADARQELIEG
+313 
-327 EQEYQKGLDEYNFGY
+327 
-342 AQYAENKRK
+342 
-351 LDAAKAQLDAA
+351 
-362 KQQLDAAKQIP
+362 
-373 DQIAKLEGD
+373 
-382 ITALEAQKKLLD
+382 
-394 PNDQEYKA
+394 
-402 IEARITELSA
+402 
-412 KKAALVSAS
+412 
-421 MSDTEIAAAQAK
+421 
-433 IDAGMA
+433 
-439 EYNAGK
+439 
-445 QELDAAK
+445 
-452 AQLDA
+452 
-457 AKKKLDE
+457 
-464 GYEELQDGKRK
+464 
-475 YREGVEELQ
+475 
-484 DGWKKYYEGIDELP
+484 
-498 KAYKKL
+498 
-504 KDGEK
+504 
-509 EYADGLEEYEDA
+509 
-521 KREAEE
+521 
-527 KIADAKKKLADA
+527 
-539 RRKVADIETCKW
+539 
-551 YILSRGYNPG
+551 NPG
-561 YTGFGQDADRM
+561 YSDYSENTDRI
-572 ANLASVFPVIFF
+572 AAVGDVFPLIFF
-584 LVAALVCLTTM
+584 IVAALVCLTTM

-601 QRTQIGL
+601 QRIEMGT
-608 MKALGYGRW
+608 MKALGYGGW
-617 DISKK
+617 QIAMK
-622 YLCYGLF
+622 Y
-629 PSLAGSLLGII
+629 
-640 IGHIVFPTMIY
+640 
-651 VSYQIM
+651 
-657 YEMPNIRLSLYPGIC
+657 
-672 IWATIAAVACTTLST
+672 AVYAMS
-687 LWACISTLTDS
+687 ACISGGVVGAIIGFKLFPYVIMKGYSIMYYLGKLETPYRADIAFMAIAAMAVCTAAATFSACYASLKEV
-698 PANLMRPKAPKAGRR
+698 PATLMRPKAPKAGRR

-764 NDSIIEKQ
+764 NDSIFGIIEKQ

-837 AGSMAGRI
+837 AESMAGRVS
-845 NLHNGGAPVTLDDSG
+845 LHNGGTPVTLDDSG

-887 HLMRVI
+887 HFMRVI

-911 ETVFGKAMQYNGF
+911 ETVFGKAMQYNGL

-1061 AKPLSYVYAFALTIA
+1061 AKPLSYVYAFALTIV

>member
-1 VTALRKDLIREI
+1 MNALTLKNLLREI
-13 KNSKN
+13 KRTFTK
-18 RFLSI
+18 FLSI
-23 AILIALAVAFLSG
+23 FAICALGVAFFAG
-36 LKATAPDMKNTG
+36 IRATSPDMKEAGDRLYNT
-48 DEYLDKQQLMDIQVL
+48 YNLSDISVI
-63 STLGLTK
+63 STSGLT
-70 GDIKALGAQDNIERA
+70 ADNIRDLESIEGIQAVRA
-85 VGAYCIDAW
+85 SLFVDAMARGTGEKEKNLRLYSMPIKLKSEYAPLIDLIPDY
-94 AGDLVAKAYSITDGM
+94 GIDTSPEYEM
-109 NLLTV
+109 NGV
-114 TSGRMPESPDECIVD
+114 EIVSGRMPLNDTETALDYTLEGSLVKQLGDEITLTTSGGTVTLRVVGFIRSP
-129 KNLLEKMKISVGD
+129 M
-142 SITIDPSDDYE
+142 
-153 DCLTHKNFTIVGTAV
+153 
-168 SPYYISVERG
+168 YISMFERG
-178 SASIGSGNVRAYV
+178 TSSIGNGTSDGFAYASGNAISSLGTK
-191 YLPEGAFDLDYY
+191 LPVMSLLNTYY
-203 TVAYAKVKGAQ
+203 TRADIVISGKEGLSAYS
-214 ELTAF
+214 
-219 TDEYDDYIDDVM
+219 DEY
-231 DSLKDF
+231 
-237 GDRRAKLRYDD
+237 
-248 IIDEAQGKID
+248 E
-258 DAQKELDDKEKEA
+258 
-271 DEKLSD
+271 
-277 AEQELK
+277 
-283 DARRKLDKGW
+283 
-293 REYRDGKKELEESLP
+293 
-308 KLCDA
+308 
-313 ECELADARQELIEG
+313 
-327 EQEYQKGLDEYNFGY
+327 
-342 AQYAENKRK
+342 
-351 LDAAKAQLDAA
+351 
-362 KQQLDAAKQIP
+362 
-373 DQIAKLEGD
+373 
-382 ITALEAQKKLLD
+382 
-394 PNDQEYKA
+394 
-402 IEARITELSA
+402 
-412 KKAALVSAS
+412 ALVNEVTDRIEDYAS
-421 MSDTEIAAAQAK
+421 TQSGT
-433 IDAGMA
+433 
-439 EYNAGK
+439 
-445 QELDAAK
+445 
-452 AQLDA
+452 
-457 AKKKLDE
+457 
-464 GYEELQDGKRK
+464 
-475 YREGVEELQ
+475 
-484 DGWKKYYEGIDELP
+484 
-498 KAYKKL
+498 
-504 KDGEK
+504 
-509 EYADGLEEYEDA
+509 
-521 KREAEE
+521 
-527 KIADAKKKLADA
+527 
-539 RRKVADIETCKW
+539 W
-551 YILSRGYNPG
+551 YIQDRSGNPG
-561 YTGFGQDADRM
+561 YSDYSENTDRI
-572 ANLASVFPVIFF
+572 AAVGDVFPLIFF
-584 LVAALVCLTTM
+584 IVAALVCLTTM

-601 QRTQIGL
+601 QRIEMGT
-608 MKALGYGRW
+608 MKALGYGGW
-617 DISKK
+617 QIAMK
-622 YLCYGLF
+622 Y
-629 PSLAGSLLGII
+629 
-640 IGHIVFPTMIY
+640 
-651 VSYQIM
+651 
-657 YEMPNIRLSLYPGIC
+657 
-672 IWATIAAVACTTLST
+672 AVYAMS
-687 LWACISTLTDS
+687 ACISGGVVGAIIGFKLFPYVIMKGYSIMYYLGKLETPYRADIAFMAIAAMAVCTAAATFSACYASLKEV
-698 PANLMRPKAPKAGRR
+698 PATLMRPKAPKAGRR

-764 NDSIIEKQ
+764 NDSIFGIIEKQ

-814 DSQMECKNG
+814 DSQMECKNS

-874 AGDEINMRTGGED
+874 IGDGINMRTGGED

-893 GVADNYV
+893 GIADNYV

>member
-1 VTALRKDLIREI
+1 MNALTLKNLLREI
-13 KNSKN
+13 KRTFTK
-18 RFLSI
+18 FLSI
-23 AILIALAVAFLSG
+23 FAICALGVAFFAG
-36 LKATAPDMKNTG
+36 IRATSPDMKEAGDRLYNT
-48 DEYLDKQQLMDIQVL
+48 YNLSDISVI
-63 STLGLTK
+63 STSGLT
-70 GDIKALGAQDNIERA
+70 ADNIRDLESIEGIRA
-85 VGAYCIDAW
+85 VRASLFVDAMARGTGEKEKNLRLYSMPIKLKSEYAPLIDLIPDY
-94 AGDLVAKAYSITDGM
+94 GIDTSPEYEM
-109 NLLTV
+109 NGV
-114 TSGRMPESPDECIVD
+114 EIVSGRMPLNDTETALDYTLEGSLVKQLGDEITLTTSGGTVMLRVVGFIRSP
-129 KNLLEKMKISVGD
+129 M
-142 SITIDPSDDYE
+142 
-153 DCLTHKNFTIVGTAV
+153 
-168 SPYYISVERG
+168 YISMFERG
-178 SASIGSGNVRAYV
+178 TSSIGNGTSDGFAYASGNAISSLGTK
-191 YLPEGAFDLDYY
+191 LPVMSLLNTYY
-203 TVAYAKVKGAQ
+203 TRADIVISGKEGLSAYS
-214 ELTAF
+214 
-219 TDEYDDYIDDVM
+219 DEY
-231 DSLKDF
+231 
-237 GDRRAKLRYDD
+237 
-248 IIDEAQGKID
+248 E
-258 DAQKELDDKEKEA
+258 
-271 DEKLSD
+271 
-277 AEQELK
+277 
-283 DARRKLDKGW
+283 
-293 REYRDGKKELEESLP
+293 
-308 KLCDA
+308 
-313 ECELADARQELIEG
+313 
-327 EQEYQKGLDEYNFGY
+327 
-342 AQYAENKRK
+342 
-351 LDAAKAQLDAA
+351 
-362 KQQLDAAKQIP
+362 
-373 DQIAKLEGD
+373 
-382 ITALEAQKKLLD
+382 
-394 PNDQEYKA
+394 
-402 IEARITELSA
+402 
-412 KKAALVSAS
+412 ALVNEVTDRIEDYAS
-421 MSDTEIAAAQAK
+421 TQSGT
-433 IDAGMA
+433 
-439 EYNAGK
+439 
-445 QELDAAK
+445 
-452 AQLDA
+452 
-457 AKKKLDE
+457 
-464 GYEELQDGKRK
+464 
-475 YREGVEELQ
+475 
-484 DGWKKYYEGIDELP
+484 
-498 KAYKKL
+498 
-504 KDGEK
+504 
-509 EYADGLEEYEDA
+509 
-521 KREAEE
+521 
-527 KIADAKKKLADA
+527 
-539 RRKVADIETCKW
+539 W
-551 YILSRGYNPG
+551 YIQDRSGNPG
-561 YTGFGQDADRM
+561 YSDYSENTDRI
-572 ANLASVFPVIFF
+572 AAVGDVFPLIFF
-584 LVAALVCLTTM
+584 IVAALVCLTTM

-601 QRTQIGL
+601 QRIEMGT
-608 MKALGYGRW
+608 MKALGYGGW
-617 DISKK
+617 QIAMK
-622 YLCYGLF
+622 Y
-629 PSLAGSLLGII
+629 
-640 IGHIVFPTMIY
+640 
-651 VSYQIM
+651 
-657 YEMPNIRLSLYPGIC
+657 
-672 IWATIAAVACTTLST
+672 AVYAMS
-687 LWACISTLTDS
+687 ACISGGVVGAIIGFKLFPYVIMKAYSIMYYLGKLETPYRADIAFMAIAAMAVCTAAATFSACYASLKEV
-698 PANLMRPKAPKAGRR
+698 PATLMRPKAPKAGRR
-713 VLLEKIP
+713 VLLERIP

-764 NDSIIEKQ
+764 NDSIFGIIEKQ

-845 NLHNGGAPVTLDDSG
+845 SLHNGGAPVTLDDSG

-948 RMYTVRTIGSIYD
+948 RMYTVRTIESIYA

-1037 VFGKIM
+1037 LFGKIM

-1087 KVRAIDMVESLKSAE
+1087 NVRAIDMVESLKSAE

>member
-1 VTALRKDLIREI
+1 MNALTLKNLLREI
-13 KNSKN
+13 KRTFTK
-18 RFLSI
+18 FLSI
-23 AILIALAVAFLSG
+23 FAICALGVAFFAG
-36 LKATAPDMKNTG
+36 IRATSPDMKEAGDRLYNT
-48 DEYLDKQQLMDIQVL
+48 YNLSDISVI
-63 STLGLTK
+63 STSGLT
-70 GDIKALGAQDNIERA
+70 ADNIRDLESIEGIQAVRA
-85 VGAYCIDAW
+85 SLFVDAMARGTGEKEKNLRLYSMPIKLKSEYAPLIDLIPDY
-94 AGDLVAKAYSITDGM
+94 GIDTSPEYEM
-109 NLLTV
+109 NGV
-114 TSGRMPESPDECIVD
+114 EIVSGRMPLNDTETALDYTLEGSLVKQLGDEITLTTSGGTVTLRVVGFIRSP
-129 KNLLEKMKISVGD
+129 M
-142 SITIDPSDDYE
+142 
-153 DCLTHKNFTIVGTAV
+153 
-168 SPYYISVERG
+168 YISMFERG
-178 SASIGSGNVRAYV
+178 TSSIGNGTSDGFAYASGNAISSLGTK
-191 YLPEGAFDLDYY
+191 LPVMSLLNTYY
-203 TVAYAKVKGAQ
+203 TRADIVISGKEGLSAYS
-214 ELTAF
+214 
-219 TDEYDDYIDDVM
+219 DEY
-231 DSLKDF
+231 
-237 GDRRAKLRYDD
+237 
-248 IIDEAQGKID
+248 E
-258 DAQKELDDKEKEA
+258 
-271 DEKLSD
+271 
-277 AEQELK
+277 
-283 DARRKLDKGW
+283 
-293 REYRDGKKELEESLP
+293 
-308 KLCDA
+308 
-313 ECELADARQELIEG
+313 
-327 EQEYQKGLDEYNFGY
+327 
-342 AQYAENKRK
+342 
-351 LDAAKAQLDAA
+351 
-362 KQQLDAAKQIP
+362 
-373 DQIAKLEGD
+373 
-382 ITALEAQKKLLD
+382 
-394 PNDQEYKA
+394 
-402 IEARITELSA
+402 
-412 KKAALVSAS
+412 ALVNEVTDRIEDYAS
-421 MSDTEIAAAQAK
+421 TQSGT
-433 IDAGMA
+433 
-439 EYNAGK
+439 
-445 QELDAAK
+445 
-452 AQLDA
+452 
-457 AKKKLDE
+457 
-464 GYEELQDGKRK
+464 
-475 YREGVEELQ
+475 
-484 DGWKKYYEGIDELP
+484 
-498 KAYKKL
+498 
-504 KDGEK
+504 
-509 EYADGLEEYEDA
+509 
-521 KREAEE
+521 
-527 KIADAKKKLADA
+527 
-539 RRKVADIETCKW
+539 W
-551 YILSRGYNPG
+551 YIQDRSGNPG
-561 YTGFGQDADRM
+561 YSDYSENTDRI
-572 ANLASVFPVIFF
+572 AAVGDVFPLIFF
-584 LVAALVCLTTM
+584 IVAALVCLTTM

-601 QRTQIGL
+601 QRIEMGT
-608 MKALGYGRW
+608 MKALGYGGW
-617 DISKK
+617 QIAMK
-622 YLCYGLF
+622 Y
-629 PSLAGSLLGII
+629 
-640 IGHIVFPTMIY
+640 
-651 VSYQIM
+651 
-657 YEMPNIRLSLYPGIC
+657 
-672 IWATIAAVACTTLST
+672 AVYAMS
-687 LWACISTLTDS
+687 ACISGGVVGAIIGFKLFPYVIMKGYSIMYYLGKLETPYRADIAFMAIAAMAVCTAAATFSACYASLKEV
-698 PANLMRPKAPKAGRR
+698 PATLMRPKAPKAGRR

-764 NDSIIEKQ
+764 NDSIFGIIEKQ

-845 NLHNGGAPVTLDDSG
+845 NLHNGGTPVTLDDSG

-911 ETVFGKAMQYNGF
+911 ETVFGKAMLYNGF

-948 RMYTVRTIGSIYD
+948 RMYTVRTIEGIYA

-1061 AKPLSYVYAFALTIA
+1061 AKPLSYVYAFALTIV

>member
-1 VTALRKDLIREI
+1 MNALTLKNLLREI
-13 KNSKN
+13 KRTFTK
-18 RFLSI
+18 FLSI
-23 AILIALAVAFLSG
+23 FAICALGVAFFAG
-36 LKATAPDMKNTG
+36 IRATSPDMKEAGDRLYNT
-48 DEYLDKQQLMDIQVL
+48 YNLSDISVI
-63 STLGLTK
+63 STSGLT
-70 GDIKALGAQDNIERA
+70 ADNIRDLESIEGIRA
-85 VGAYCIDAW
+85 VRASLFVDAMARGTGEKEKNLRLYSMPIKLKSEYAPLIDLIPDY
-94 AGDLVAKAYSITDGM
+94 GIDTSPEYEM
-109 NLLTV
+109 NGV
-114 TSGRMPESPDECIVD
+114 EIVSGRMPLNDTETALDYTLEGSLVKQLGDEITLTTSGGTVMLRVVGFIRSP
-129 KNLLEKMKISVGD
+129 M
-142 SITIDPSDDYE
+142 
-153 DCLTHKNFTIVGTAV
+153 
-168 SPYYISVERG
+168 YISMFERG
-178 SASIGSGNVRAYV
+178 TSSIGNGTSDGFAYASGNAISSLGTK
-191 YLPEGAFDLDYY
+191 LPVMSLLNTYY
-203 TVAYAKVKGAQ
+203 TRADIVISGKEGLSAYS
-214 ELTAF
+214 
-219 TDEYDDYIDDVM
+219 DEY
-231 DSLKDF
+231 
-237 GDRRAKLRYDD
+237 
-248 IIDEAQGKID
+248 E
-258 DAQKELDDKEKEA
+258 
-271 DEKLSD
+271 
-277 AEQELK
+277 
-283 DARRKLDKGW
+283 
-293 REYRDGKKELEESLP
+293 
-308 KLCDA
+308 
-313 ECELADARQELIEG
+313 
-327 EQEYQKGLDEYNFGY
+327 
-342 AQYAENKRK
+342 
-351 LDAAKAQLDAA
+351 
-362 KQQLDAAKQIP
+362 
-373 DQIAKLEGD
+373 
-382 ITALEAQKKLLD
+382 
-394 PNDQEYKA
+394 
-402 IEARITELSA
+402 
-412 KKAALVSAS
+412 ALVNEVTDRIEDYAS
-421 MSDTEIAAAQAK
+421 TQSGT
-433 IDAGMA
+433 
-439 EYNAGK
+439 
-445 QELDAAK
+445 
-452 AQLDA
+452 
-457 AKKKLDE
+457 
-464 GYEELQDGKRK
+464 
-475 YREGVEELQ
+475 
-484 DGWKKYYEGIDELP
+484 
-498 KAYKKL
+498 
-504 KDGEK
+504 
-509 EYADGLEEYEDA
+509 
-521 KREAEE
+521 
-527 KIADAKKKLADA
+527 
-539 RRKVADIETCKW
+539 W
-551 YILSRGYNPG
+551 YIQDRSGNPG
-561 YTGFGQDADRM
+561 YSDYSENTDRI
-572 ANLASVFPVIFF
+572 AAVGDVFPLIFF
-584 LVAALVCLTTM
+584 IVAALVCLTTM

-601 QRTQIGL
+601 QRIEMGT
-608 MKALGYGRW
+608 MKALGYGGW
-617 DISKK
+617 QIAMK
-622 YLCYGLF
+622 Y
-629 PSLAGSLLGII
+629 
-640 IGHIVFPTMIY
+640 
-651 VSYQIM
+651 
-657 YEMPNIRLSLYPGIC
+657 
-672 IWATIAAVACTTLST
+672 AVYAMS
-687 LWACISTLTDS
+687 ACISGGVVGAIIGFKLFPYVIMKAYSIMYYLGKLETPYRADIAFMAIAAMAVCTAAATFSACYASLKEV
-698 PANLMRPKAPKAGRR
+698 PATLMRPKAPKAGRR

-764 NDSIIEKQ
+764 NDSIFGIIEKQ

-823 GRSQSGVHLLGVES
+823 GRSQNGVHLLGVES
-837 AGSMAGRI
+837 AGSMAGRVS
-845 NLHNGGAPVTLDDSG
+845 LHNGGTPVTLDDSG

-911 ETVFGKAMQYNGF
+911 ETVFGKAMLYNGF

-948 RMYTVRTIGSIYD
+948 RMYTVRTIESIYA

>member
-1 VTALRKDLIREI
+1 MNALTLKNLLREI
-13 KNSKN
+13 KRTFTK
-18 RFLSI
+18 FLSI
-23 AILIALAVAFLSG
+23 FAICALGVAFFAG
-36 LKATAPDMKNTG
+36 IRATSPDMKEAGDRLYNT
-48 DEYLDKQQLMDIQVL
+48 YNLSDISVI
-63 STLGLTK
+63 STSGLT
-70 GDIKALGAQDNIERA
+70 ADNIRDLESIEGIQAVRA
-85 VGAYCIDAW
+85 SLFVDAMARGTGEKEKNLRLYSMPIKLKSEYAPLIDLIPDY
-94 AGDLVAKAYSITDGM
+94 GIDTSPEYEM
-109 NLLTV
+109 NGV
-114 TSGRMPESPDECIVD
+114 EIVSGRMPLNDTETALDYTLEGSLVKQLGDEITLTTSGGTVTLRVVGFIRSP
-129 KNLLEKMKISVGD
+129 M
-142 SITIDPSDDYE
+142 
-153 DCLTHKNFTIVGTAV
+153 
-168 SPYYISVERG
+168 YISMFERG
-178 SASIGSGNVRAYV
+178 TSSIGNGTSDGFAYASGNAISSLGTK
-191 YLPEGAFDLDYY
+191 LPVMSLLNTYY
-203 TVAYAKVKGAQ
+203 TRADIVISGKEGLSAYS
-214 ELTAF
+214 
-219 TDEYDDYIDDVM
+219 DEY
-231 DSLKDF
+231 
-237 GDRRAKLRYDD
+237 
-248 IIDEAQGKID
+248 E
-258 DAQKELDDKEKEA
+258 
-271 DEKLSD
+271 
-277 AEQELK
+277 
-283 DARRKLDKGW
+283 
-293 REYRDGKKELEESLP
+293 
-308 KLCDA
+308 
-313 ECELADARQELIEG
+313 
-327 EQEYQKGLDEYNFGY
+327 
-342 AQYAENKRK
+342 
-351 LDAAKAQLDAA
+351 
-362 KQQLDAAKQIP
+362 
-373 DQIAKLEGD
+373 
-382 ITALEAQKKLLD
+382 
-394 PNDQEYKA
+394 
-402 IEARITELSA
+402 
-412 KKAALVSAS
+412 ALVNEVTDRIEDYAS
-421 MSDTEIAAAQAK
+421 TQSGT
-433 IDAGMA
+433 
-439 EYNAGK
+439 
-445 QELDAAK
+445 
-452 AQLDA
+452 
-457 AKKKLDE
+457 
-464 GYEELQDGKRK
+464 
-475 YREGVEELQ
+475 
-484 DGWKKYYEGIDELP
+484 
-498 KAYKKL
+498 
-504 KDGEK
+504 
-509 EYADGLEEYEDA
+509 
-521 KREAEE
+521 
-527 KIADAKKKLADA
+527 
-539 RRKVADIETCKW
+539 W
-551 YILSRGYNPG
+551 YIQGRSGNPG
-561 YTGFGQDADRM
+561 YSDYSENTDRI
-572 ANLASVFPVIFF
+572 AAVGDVFPLIFF
-584 LVAALVCLTTM
+584 IVAALVCLTTM

-601 QRTQIGL
+601 QRIEMGT
-608 MKALGYGRW
+608 MKALGYGGW
-617 DISKK
+617 QIAMK
-622 YLCYGLF
+622 Y
-629 PSLAGSLLGII
+629 
-640 IGHIVFPTMIY
+640 
-651 VSYQIM
+651 
-657 YEMPNIRLSLYPGIC
+657 
-672 IWATIAAVACTTLST
+672 AVYAMS
-687 LWACISTLTDS
+687 ACISGGVVGAIIGFKLFPYVIMKGYSIMYYLGKLETPYRADIAFMAIAAMAVCTAAATFSACYASLREV
-698 PANLMRPKAPKAGRR
+698 PATLMRPKAPKAGRR
-713 VLLEKIP
+713 VLLERIP

-764 NDSIIEKQ
+764 NDSIFGIIEKQ

-823 GRSQSGVHLLGVES
+823 GKSQSGVHLLGVES

-1014 KEMYAY
+1014 KEMYDY

-1061 AKPLSYVYAFALTIA
+1061 AKPLSYVYAFALTIV

>member
-1 VTALRKDLIREI
+1 MNALTLKNLLREI
-13 KNSKN
+13 KRTFTK
-18 RFLSI
+18 FLSI
-23 AILIALAVAFLSG
+23 FAICALGVAFFAG
-36 LKATAPDMKNTG
+36 IRATSPDMKEAGDRLYNT
-48 DEYLDKQQLMDIQVL
+48 YNLSDISVI
-63 STLGLTK
+63 STSGLT
-70 GDIKALGAQDNIERA
+70 ADNIRDLESIEGIQAVRA
-85 VGAYCIDAW
+85 SLFVDAMARGTGEKEKNLRLYSMPIKLKSEYAPLIDLIPDY
-94 AGDLVAKAYSITDGM
+94 GIDTSPEYEM
-109 NLLTV
+109 NGV
-114 TSGRMPESPDECIVD
+114 EIVSGRMPLNDTETALDYTLEGSLVKQLGDEITLTTSGGTVTLRVVGFIRSP
-129 KNLLEKMKISVGD
+129 M
-142 SITIDPSDDYE
+142 
-153 DCLTHKNFTIVGTAV
+153 
-168 SPYYISVERG
+168 YISMFERG
-178 SASIGSGNVRAYV
+178 TSSIGNGTSDGFAYASGNAISSLGTK
-191 YLPEGAFDLDYY
+191 LPVMSLLNTYY
-203 TVAYAKVKGAQ
+203 T
-214 ELTAF
+214 
-219 TDEYDDYIDDVM
+219 
-231 DSLKDF
+231 
-237 GDRRAKLRYDD
+237 RAD
-248 IIDEAQGKID
+248 IVISGK
-258 DAQKELDDKEKEA
+258 
-271 DEKLSD
+271 
-277 AEQELK
+277 
-283 DARRKLDKGW
+283 
-293 REYRDGKKELEESLP
+293 
-308 KLCDA
+308 
-313 ECELADARQELIEG
+313 EG
-327 EQEYQKGLDEYNFGY
+327 
-342 AQYAENKRK
+342 
-351 LDAAKAQLDAA
+351 
-362 KQQLDAAKQIP
+362 
-373 DQIAKLEGD
+373 
-382 ITALEAQKKLLD
+382 
-394 PNDQEYKA
+394 
-402 IEARITELSA
+402 LSA
-412 KKAALVSAS
+412 YSNEYEALVNEVTDRIEDYAS
-421 MSDTEIAAAQAK
+421 TQSGT
-433 IDAGMA
+433 
-439 EYNAGK
+439 
-445 QELDAAK
+445 
-452 AQLDA
+452 
-457 AKKKLDE
+457 
-464 GYEELQDGKRK
+464 
-475 YREGVEELQ
+475 
-484 DGWKKYYEGIDELP
+484 
-498 KAYKKL
+498 
-504 KDGEK
+504 
-509 EYADGLEEYEDA
+509 
-521 KREAEE
+521 
-527 KIADAKKKLADA
+527 
-539 RRKVADIETCKW
+539 W
-551 YILSRGYNPG
+551 YIQDRSGNPG
-561 YTGFGQDADRM
+561 YSDYSENTDRI
-572 ANLASVFPVIFF
+572 AAVGDVFPLIFF
-584 LVAALVCLTTM
+584 IVAALVCLTTM

-601 QRTQIGL
+601 QRIEMGT
-608 MKALGYGRW
+608 MKALGYGGW
-617 DISKK
+617 QIAMK
-622 YLCYGLF
+622 Y
-629 PSLAGSLLGII
+629 
-640 IGHIVFPTMIY
+640 
-651 VSYQIM
+651 
-657 YEMPNIRLSLYPGIC
+657 
-672 IWATIAAVACTTLST
+672 AVYAMS
-687 LWACISTLTDS
+687 ACISGGVVGAIIGFKLFPYVIMKGYSIMYYLGKLETPYRADIAFMAIAAMAVCTAAATFSACYASLKEV
-698 PANLMRPKAPKAGRR
+698 PATLMRPKAPKAGRR

-764 NDSIIEKQ
+764 NDSIFGIIEKQ

-837 AGSMAGRI
+837 AESMAGRVS
-845 NLHNGGAPVTLDDSG
+845 LHNGGTPVTLDDSG

-948 RMYTVRTIGSIYD
+948 RMYTVRTIESIYA

-1037 VFGKIM
+1037 LFGKIM

-1061 AKPLSYVYAFALTIA
+1061 AKPLSYVYAFALTIV